1 MSVRTTERETQKVEA
16 LSANA
21 FAAAHHRSPR
31 RPLNLIQGKERGE
44 IIRKILQTQPELSHF
59 SKN

>member
-1 MSVRTTERETQKVEA
+1 MEA

-21 FAAAHHRSPR
+21 VAAAHHYSPPP
-31 RPLNLIQGKERGE
+31 PLNLIQGKEWGE
-44 IIRKILQTQPELSHF
+44 IIKKILQTQPGLSHF